1 MADKG
6 KGKPAAKKG
15 GPVAPA
21 SVNRIKVIT
30 AGSGGVGKSCLVKRF
45 CEERFVSKYIATIGV
60 DYGVKPVEVDGSTV
74 RVNVRLA
81 YCILNSLILFILV
94 LGPVGS
100 SRVL

>member
-6 KGKPAAKKG
+6 KGKPVAKKG

-21 SVNRIKVIT
+21 QVNRIKVVT
-30 AGSGGVGKSCLVKRF
+30 VGSGGVGKSCLVKRF

-74 RVNVRLA
+74 RVNVGLF
-81 YCILNSLILFILV
+81 LVVFVVLI
-94 LGPVGS
+94 S
-100 SRVL
+100 